1 MEKDSNLLT
10 NRKVNGVLAKITDLI
25 LVNILFLLTC
35 IPVVTIA
42 DATATMYHMMYHLHE
57 GKDDRTISEYFS
69 FFAKNFVK
77 SLPVEIA
84 LAIAAAIQAAAYS
97 AVKDG
102 YGNSVLSVLFL
113 IDVAVISV
121 YSWLVVLFA
130 RYENPFAKHLDNA
143 WRLALAELPITL
155 LCVVLRVLPLIL
167 SFGFDAVLVCDR
179 VCVDCVCVLGLVSED
194 FREADSFGTIGGVPC
209 SRGKIASLVLMLK

>member
-10 NRKVNGVLAKITDLI
+10 NRRVNGVLAKITDLI
-25 LVNILFLLTC
+25 LVNIMFLLTC
-35 IPVVTIA
+35 IPVITIA
-42 DATATMYHMMYHLHE
+42 DATASMYHMMYHLHE

-69 FFAKNFVK
+69 FFGKNFVK

-84 LAIAAAIQAAAYS
+84 FAVMAGVQVLAYS
-97 AVKDG
+97 AVRDG
-102 YGNSVLSVLFL
+102 YGNSVLSILFL
-113 IDVAVISV
+113 IDVAVVSV

-143 WRLALAELPITL
+143 WRLALAELPFTL

-167 SFGFDAVLVCDR
+167 TGAAGGSLSGSTLFWFVIGFAFIAYL
-179 VCVDCVCVLGLVSED
+179 
-194 FREADSFGTIGGVPC
+194 C
-209 SRGKIASLVLMLK
+209 SGWYLKIFAKRIPQ

>member
-10 NRKVNGVLAKITDLI
+10 NRKVNGMLAKITDLI

-42 DATATMYHMMYHLHE
+42 DATAAMYHMMYHLHE

-84 LAIAAAIQAAAYS
+84 LAIVAAIQAAAYS

-167 SFGFDAVLVCDR
+167 VGAAGGSLSGSTLFWFVIGFALIAYVCSGWYLR
-179 VCVDCVCVLGLVSED
+179 IFAKRIPSEQ
-194 FREADSFGTIGGVPC
+194 
-209 SRGKIASLVLMLK
+209 

>member
-10 NRKVNGVLAKITDLI
+10 NRKVNGVLARITDLI

-42 DATATMYHMMYHLHE
+42 DATASMYHMMFHLHE
-57 GKDDRTISEYFS
+57 GKDDRTITEYFS
-69 FFAKNFVK
+69 FFGKNFVK
-77 SLPVEIA
+77 SLPVELAFAMIA
-84 LAIAAAIQAAAYS
+84 GVQVIAYS
-97 AVKDG
+97 AVRDG
-102 YGNSVLSVLFL
+102 YGNSVLSMLFL
-113 IDVAVISV
+113 IDVAAVSV

-130 RYENPFAKHLDNA
+130 RYENPFARHLDNA

-167 SFGFDAVLVCDR
+167 
-179 VCVDCVCVLGLVSED
+179 VSVSGGSLSGSTM
-194 FREADSFGTIGGVPC
+194 FWFVIGAALIAYLC
-209 SRGKIASLVLMLK
+209 SGWYLKIFSKRLPQ